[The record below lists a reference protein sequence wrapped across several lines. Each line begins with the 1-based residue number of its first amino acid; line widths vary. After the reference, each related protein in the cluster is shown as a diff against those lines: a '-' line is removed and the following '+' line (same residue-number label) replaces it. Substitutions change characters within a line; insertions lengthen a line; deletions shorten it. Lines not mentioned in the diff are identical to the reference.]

1 MSDIQNASWLKACPA
16 CGHGVSK
23 RAKACPTCGHD
34 MQPTPPAGNPK
45 LLKLCPAC
53 GHTVSKRAF
62 RCPGCGHRLASDL
75 RMIWIAFCWIII
87 IGTIIGLL
95 SAGAR

>member
-1 MSDIQNASWLKACPA
+1 MGMQEATWIKPCPA
-16 CGHGVSK
+16 CGNGVSK

-62 RCPGCGHRLASDL
+62 RCPGCGHRLVSDL
-75 RMIWIAFCWIII
+75 RMIWIVFVWIII
-87 IGTIIGLL
+87 VGTIIGFLT
-95 SAGAR
+95 AGAR